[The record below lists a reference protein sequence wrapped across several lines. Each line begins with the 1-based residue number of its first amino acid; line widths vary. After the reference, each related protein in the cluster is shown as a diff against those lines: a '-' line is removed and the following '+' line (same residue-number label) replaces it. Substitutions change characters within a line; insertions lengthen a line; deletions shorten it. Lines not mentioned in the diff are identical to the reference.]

1 MKLVID
7 ANILFSFFRDNP
19 VRFIIINASLI
30 KLQLFSPAHV
40 LEELNKN
47 IQDLVKYTKL
57 SSLEISSIIE
67 ELKSVISIMP
77 SQEYNEFGSEAKKL
91 SPHKSGKD
99 TPYFALALKLNCAIW
114 SNEPAFKKQSR
125 IKIFNTKELREHL
138 NFK

>member
-91 SPHKSGKD
+91 SPHTSDKD